1 MSETTYRVVF
11 QNNGQVVELYVKS
24 IYQSDLYGFIE
35 VEEYLFGQ
43 KSSVVVDPT
52 EDKLR
57 SEFANVK
64 RSYIPMHH
72 IIRIDEVEQVG
83 QVKSVKAE
91 GGATVSV
98 FPPRVK
104 PLSYPIALVY
114 SARGATNR
122 QATNRE
128 RLLPC
133 AMSTIW

>member
-98 FPPRVK
+98 LPPRVK
-104 PLSYPIALVY
+104 PLS
-114 SARGATNR
+114 
-122 QATNRE
+122 
-128 RLLPC
+128 
-133 AMSTIW
+133 

>member
-1 MSETTYRVVF
+1 MAAIVFVGDRELRSITPMSETKYRVVF

-43 KSSVVVDPT
+43 KSSVVLDPT

-64 RSYIPMHH
+64 RSYIPMQH
-72 IIRIDEVEQVG
+72 IIRIDEVEHVG

-98 FPPRVK
+98 MPPRAK
-104 PLSYPIALVY
+104 PIS
-114 SARGATNR
+114 
-122 QATNRE
+122 
-128 RLLPC
+128 
-133 AMSTIW
+133 